1 MVTLKF
7 CSNMSRREAIM
18 MTTISILSTYVFS
31 IYKVAKLFSL
41 YYDIID
47 LK

>member
-1 MVTLKF
+1 
-7 CSNMSRREAIM
+7 MSRREVIM
-18 MTTISILSTYVFS
+18 MTSISILSTYVFS

-41 YYDIID
+41 SYDILD